1 MNIHLVDLTPTLP
14 ALAAAERLLDAGELA
29 RADRFAFPHLRE
41 TFVLAHGVLRVLLA
55 RYAGLAPR
63 ELALEAGAHGK
74 PRLVNAEVEF
84 NLSHSGKLAAYAFS
98 DEAVGIDVE
107 ELRPLADLTQLASR
121 SFCGDECADLAT
133 LAGDDDMRNAFYACW
148 SRKEAFIKAVGSGLS
163 FGLERFRVSL
173 LPGAEP
179 AVLHVEGDDAA
190 QWQLHAL
197 DTGPG
202 YAGAVAYRGPRRDLR
217 LSRSTAAGVLLNN

>member
-1 MNIHLVDLTPTLP
+1 MNIHLVDLTPTPP

-29 RADRFAFPHLRE
+29 RANRFAFPHLRE

-74 PRLVNAEVEF
+74 PRLVDGDVEF

-98 DEAVGIDVE
+98 DDAVGIDIE
-107 ELRPLADLTQLASR
+107 ELRPLADLRQLASR
-121 SFCGDECADLAT
+121 SFCGEECADLAT
-133 LAGDDDMRNAFYACW
+133 VAGDDALNAFYACW

-163 FGLERFRVSL
+163 FGLDRFRVSL
-173 LPGAEP
+173 LPDAEP

-190 QWQLHAL
+190 EWQLHTL
-197 DTGPG
+197 DAGAG

>member
-1 MNIHLVDLTPTLP
+1 LNIHLVDLTPNPP

-63 ELALEAGAHGK
+63 ALALEAGTHGK
-74 PRLVNAEVEF
+74 PRLVNGAVEF

-98 DEAVGIDVE
+98 DAAVGIDVE
-107 ELRPLADLTQLASR
+107 EVRPLADLRQLARR
-121 SFCGDECADLAT
+121 SFCAGECADLAT
-133 LAGDDDMRNAFYACW
+133 VAGDDVVDAFYACW

-163 FGLERFRVSL
+163 FGLDRFRVSL

-179 AVLHVEGDDAA
+179 AVLHVEGDDAGR
-190 QWQLHAL
+190 WQLHAL
-197 DTGPG
+197 DAGAG
-202 YAGAVAYRGPRRDLR
+202 YAGAVAYRGPRRDL
-217 LSRSTAAGVLLNN
+217 LISRSTAAGVLLNN